1 MGTLHCIL
9 FYFTLFFFPLTSGNE
24 SRLTATDSELR
35 PSVGPSFHL
44 PQLQPAPQEIDGD
57 GEGV

>member
-1 MGTLHCIL
+1 MSEGVEKRVFVGTLHCIL
-9 FYFTLFFFPLTSGNE
+9 FYFTSFFLPLTSGNE

-44 PQLQPAPQEIDGD
+44 PQL
-57 GEGV
+57 